1 MVEAE
6 THCSTHSPA
15 HPWCCNWQE
24 CQLIFFQ
31 GFDVPVGCQEQNL
44 LARCSSQQWKKL
56 FQDSAD
62 QPKKKRKLMEKNGI
76 VHLTLVTTKSIAGC
90 LAKGPPEVILQSC
103 LIRIIWNQL
112 SCTSGMQALQTCRP
126 KNGPKAMMTQTKSSW
141 R

>member
-62 QPKKKRKLMEKNGI
+62 QPKKKRKLMKKNGI
-76 VHLTLVTTKSIAGC
+76 VHLDVGDHKVHCWMFGQRPTRSD
-90 LAKGPPEVILQSC
+90 LAILFDPNHLEPVILHFRNAGPAN
-103 LIRIIWNQL
+103 L
-112 SCTSGMQALQTCRP
+112 QA
-126 KNGPKAMMTQTKSSW
+126 KKWSKSNDDTD
-141 R
+141 